1 MLKKHIEKHLKK
13 RSGVLRGRTG
23 YGAPVVLA
31 ILAFLKEEVGF
42 SSNVYVR
49 LLQTLVFFVSL
60 VFYNTWPAF
69 VSYFADA
76 DF

>member
-1 MLKKHIEKHLKK
+1 M
-13 RSGVLRGRTG
+13 
-23 YGAPVVLA
+23 VLA

>member
-1 MLKKHIEKHLKK
+1 M
-13 RSGVLRGRTG
+13 
-23 YGAPVVLA
+23 VLA

-60 VFYNTWPAF
+60 VFYNPWPEF
-69 VSYFADA
+69 VSYFADV